1 MLIRSLGLALAL
13 TASAFAQNTGTAAPA
28 SGDSAAPATAKA
40 AKVSGYPFRGKL
52 KSVNKEALTLTLAG
66 KEKDRVFH
74 VTADTKFVRDGK
86 AVALG
91 DGAAGEEV
99 AGYARNDSGGKA
111 QALSV
116 RFGSATA
123 PATDPQPP
131 TTRKAP
137 KPQPSAAE

>member
-1 MLIRSLGLALAL
+1 MCFVLFADCA
-13 TASAFAQNTGTAAPA
+13 AFIGARWAAHN
-28 SGDSAAPATAKA
+28 G
-40 AKVSGYPFRGKL
+40 RG
-52 KSVNKEALTLTLAG
+52 
-66 KEKDRVFH
+66 RHF
-74 VTADTKFVRDGK
+74 TADTKFVRDGK

-123 PATDPQPP
+123 TDPQKTP
-131 TTRKAP
+131 TRKAP